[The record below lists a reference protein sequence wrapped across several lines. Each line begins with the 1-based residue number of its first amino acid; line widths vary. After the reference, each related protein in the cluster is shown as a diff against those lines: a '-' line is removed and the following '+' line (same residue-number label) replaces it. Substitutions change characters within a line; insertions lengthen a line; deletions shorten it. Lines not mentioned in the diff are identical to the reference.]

1 MSASVEGSV
10 FAVDTQRQRRRY
22 VVLGLFVTLL
32 GTAAFALVTGA
43 IDIALTDFFASDPAR
58 AMQHTVLTDIR
69 GPRVLMAACVGASLA
84 VAGGALQGLFRNPLA
99 DPGLIGVSS
108 GAAVGALSMIVFGA
122 GIVVSSSMLVFLVPL
137 SAVVGAGLVT
147 LFLYSFARF
156 FSNFSVMTMLLVG
169 IAINALGSV
178 AIGAFNFLSD
188 DQQLRTL
195 VFWLMGSYG
204 RATWASVLPAAA
216 IAMTATVILLKSARG
231 LDVLQ
236 LGESEARAL
245 GVDVER
251 LKRRVI
257 LTSAAAVGAGVA
269 VAGIVAFVGLVV
281 PHLVRLMGG
290 APNRFVLPAA
300 GLLGAALS
308 ILADLVARTAVVP
321 AELPVSLVTSA
332 LGAPFF
338 LWLIARMRTR

>member
-1 MSASVEGSV
+1 MSLPAGDIVA
-10 FAVDTQRQRRRY
+10 AVDPQLQRRRL
-22 VVLGLFVTLL
+22 VMLGLCSVLLLTTL
-32 GTAAFALVTGA
+32 FALVTGA
-43 IDIALTDFFASDPAR
+43 IDITLADFFTTDASR
-58 AMQHTVLTDIR
+58 VVQKTVLIDIR
-69 GPRVLMAACVGASLA
+69 SPRILLAGCVGASLA
-84 VAGGALQGLFRNPLA
+84 IAGGALQGLFRNPLA
-99 DPGLIGVSS
+99 DPSLIGVSS

-122 GIVVSSSMLVFLVPL
+122 GLTVASSLLVFLVPL
-137 SAVVGAGLVT
+137 SAVLGAGLVT
-147 LFLYSFARF
+147 LFLYSFARY

-169 IAINALGSV
+169 IAINALGTV
-178 AIGAFNFLSD
+178 AVGTFNFLSD
-188 DQQLRTL
+188 DTQLRTL

-204 RATWASVLPAAA
+204 RATWASVLPAAF
-216 IAMTATVILLKSARG
+216 IALAASVMLLKNARG

-245 GVDVER
+245 GIDVDR
-251 LKRRVI
+251 LKRRII

-269 VAGIVAFVGLVV
+269 VAGIIAFVGLVV

-308 ILADLVARTAVVP
+308 IAADVIARTIVVP
-321 AELPVSLVTSA
+321 AELPVGLVTSA